1 MINKGSAISGL
12 LTALV
17 VGLAIAS
24 ISSCVPK
31 VAPPSAAP
39 TPPKVQAAPAPAT
52 VPPKPVI
59 AVKTPEKG
67 AAVSPVPPLTGPP
80 KPAPQAK
87 AIPDPFEQFERRV
100 TEAIK
105 RARESVVALEY
116 TAADSDARRRAS
128 GVVISSEGDV
138 LSVRIDAPPAA
149 SPVVATVASGYSL
162 PAEWVAADPET
173 GLTLLKIAPQVAR
186 PAVPSPRGAKLGNSV
201 MVIGNPFGFAHSIN
215 RGNVAGLNR
224 RLVLGPRQ
232 LGGLIQVNV
241 SLHRGDSGAMLADMS
256 GGWLGVIR
264 SGLASPGENEGMARE
279 LDHDLG
285 FAIPAR
291 DALWVAD
298 QLRTR
303 QRVDRAYLGVTM
315 DPAPPLLAGVP
326 EGAVLGRVVAD
337 TPAERAGLKAGD
349 RVVAIDGHPVRSP
362 YDLTD
367 RLDHTPADA
376 EITLDLFRGPGP
388 VRLTFRTA
396 RRPPFEPSQPSAP
409 PVKSKAKEPRAEVPA
424 EVAEMIQRLER
435 RIEELEK
442 EKSEAAATAQAQSP
456 DRP

>member
-1 MINKGSAISGL
+1 M
-12 LTALV
+12 
-17 VGLAIAS
+17 
-24 ISSCVPK
+24 
-31 VAPPSAAP
+31 PPP
-39 TPPKVQAAPAPAT
+39 AAPAAPKVPAPAVPAS
-52 VPPKPVI
+52 VPPKATV
-59 AVKTPEKG
+59 AVKAPEKG
-67 AAVSPVPPLTGPP
+67 AAVASVPPLTGPP
-80 KPAPQAK
+80 KPAQAK
-87 AIPDPFEQFERRV
+87 ASPDPFEQFERRV

-105 RARESVVALEY
+105 RVRESVVALEY

-138 LSVRIDAPPAA
+138 LSVRIDAPSAA
-149 SPVVATVASGYSL
+149 TPVVATVASGHSL

-224 RLVLGPRQ
+224 RLILGPRQ

-241 SLHRGDSGAMLADMS
+241 SLHRGDSGAMLADMQ

-291 DALWVAD
+291 DALWVAN

-349 RVVAIDGHPVRSP
+349 RVVAIDNHPVRSP

-367 RLDHTPADA
+367 RLDHTPADS
-376 EITLDLFRGPGP
+376 EITVDLFRGNSPGP
-388 VRLTFRTA
+388 IRLTFRTA

-409 PVKSKAKEPRAEVPA
+409 PTKSKAREPRAEVPA
-424 EVAEMIQRLER
+424 EVAETIKGLER

-442 EKSEAAATAQAQSP
+442 EKTETAAATAQAREP
-456 DRP
+456 